1 MLAQYMSKPGHA
13 HYKAAQYLL
22 SYLSGTTNL
31 GIAYYSTGNR
41 KPYAYADADF
51 GADESRR
58 ARVGSVFILADGPIQ
73 WMCKLTD
80 AIPLSTC
87 ESEIRSVGA
96 AFSPTRYSVWLC
108 KFMEDIGYKVE
119 GEPGKISIGLSPD
132 VALDGFDPSVDID
145 EPFFIWEDNH
155 AAIDY
160 AKNPSNSK
168 RMRHLDRSLKWIRQE
183 VEKGTIE
190 LRWIE
195 TTNQLADIFT
205 KALVAPL
212 FWSIVNRLMTY
223 SR

>member
-1 MLAQYMSKPGHA
+1 M
-13 HYKAAQYLL
+13 

-145 EPFFIWEDNH
+145 EPFVIWEDNR

-160 AKNPSNSK
+160 G
-168 RMRHLDRSLKWIRQE
+168 LLIISLKWIRQE

-190 LRWIE
+190 LKWIE

-205 KALVAPL
+205 KALVASL
-212 FWSIVNRLMTY
+212 FWSIVSRLMKY
-223 SR
+223 SK